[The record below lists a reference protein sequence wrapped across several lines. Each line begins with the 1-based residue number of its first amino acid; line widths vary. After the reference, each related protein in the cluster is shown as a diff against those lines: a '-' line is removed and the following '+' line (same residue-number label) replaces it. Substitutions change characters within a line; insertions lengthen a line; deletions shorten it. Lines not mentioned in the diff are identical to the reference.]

1 MRRRVVRQEGFTLL
15 EVLVSL
21 AILSATLIMAYQV
34 ISAAISAGER
44 SEAWTTASLLG
55 EEKLREVIETFPE
68 IQETEGKF
76 PAPHEGYSF
85 RLAVKQALHADARE
99 VVLAVSWKTGETVES
114 ITLSGLAVR

>member
-1 MRRRVVRQEGFTLL
+1 MRRRAASPDGFTLL

-21 AILSATLIMAYQV
+21 ALLSATLILAYQV
-34 ISAAISAGER
+34 TSADISGGER

-55 EEKLREVIETFPE
+55 EEKLREVLETFPE

-85 RLAVKQALHADARE
+85 RLAVKQALHSDARE
-99 VVLAVSWKTGETVES
+99 VVLTVSWNTGETAASVP
-114 ITLSGLAVR
+114 LSGLAVR